1 MAIRGDLVMLEWSV
15 HMPKFMVAFFVSC
28 FIITG
33 CSPTSEEQPVLDTI
47 DDAKPVSFHH
57 YFSGSLGGGIDDLI
71 NIYNET
77 QDTYNIKVV
86 PIDHEAYKTNIL
98 ESFNHNSPADLNS
111 YWAGAKTESVIE
123 YLTPLD
129 DVFDENNINE
139 LFQPSL
145 LQSSSIYNDQ
155 YYLLPITQH
164 YVCFFYS
171 KSVFEQLNLEEP
183 KNWNDFIGICE
194 KLKANDITP
203 IGLGAKDRW
212 PAQFWFDYLLL
223 RTAGNNY
230 RNKLMAGSA
239 NYTDEE
245 VKQVMILWRDMID
258 RGYFMDEASELG
270 WDLDIVAPMMNDE
283 VGMTLMGTWLISIM
297 ENNGYD
303 DDYGVFS
310 FPLMDEGIKV
320 TALGPVDGVVLPK
333 DALNIEGAKDAIVH
347 FADEGSQRM
356 MALGSGGFAPNIN
369 VDKTIYSDL
378 QLKLL
383 EDMDNS
389 PNWTFNYDLATEP
402 AIADLGL
409 DFFVE
414 FLEFPDAYDYLL
426 AELDSKIDN
435 R

>member
-1 MAIRGDLVMLEWSV
+1 
-15 HMPKFMVAFFVSC
+15 MPKFMVAFFVSC